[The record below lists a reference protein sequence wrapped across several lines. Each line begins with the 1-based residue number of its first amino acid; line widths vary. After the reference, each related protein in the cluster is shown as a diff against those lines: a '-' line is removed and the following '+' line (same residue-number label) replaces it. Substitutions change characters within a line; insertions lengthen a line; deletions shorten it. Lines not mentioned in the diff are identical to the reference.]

1 MLWAAF
7 TMAFFE
13 FFRLGELCASATSG
27 FDMAVTLS
35 PQDVSVDNLGNF
47 QLVKV
52 RLKASKTD
60 PFREG
65 LEVYLARTMDD
76 PCPVSAV
83 LAWLSI
89 RGNSQ
94 APLFLFES
102 GSPLTRQSLVTY
114 LKSALTAA
122 GINPQGYSGHSFQIG
137 AATTAADKGIEDS
150 QIKLL
155 GRWKSNAYQ
164 RYIKPPGSHLTTL
177 SSSLS

>member
-60 PFREG
+60 PFHEG
-65 LEVYLARTMDD
+65 VEVYLARTMDD
-76 PCPVSAV
+76 LCPVSAV
-83 LAWLSI
+83 LA
-89 RGNSQ
+89 
-94 APLFLFES
+94 
-102 GSPLTRQSLVTY
+102 
-114 LKSALTAA
+114 
-122 GINPQGYSGHSFQIG
+122 
-137 AATTAADKGIEDS
+137 
-150 QIKLL
+150 
-155 GRWKSNAYQ
+155 
-164 RYIKPPGSHLTTL
+164 
-177 SSSLS
+177 